1 MGKSSTMI
9 SPIAIILV
17 LALAIIP
24 LVGAAAADAAD
35 RHNRHRKLPLGHLP
49 EPTLKW
55 ETRLP
60 NAGTEDSGKPGPRRY
75 NAVQLSPDE
84 SHLYVTLDD
93 GTLHI
98 LDAQINN
105 GTVVSSY
112 TPPTVA
118 DNANSPERFI
128 ACVSGVSFAD
138 TDDPKDTYAVYAI
151 IDVSVEATALN
162 FVPTNSRVIAINHP
176 AGTVRWVSPVIE
188 GAVAGT
194 PQVGSDGKYIYLTR
208 NLEIDQG
215 FNQDGHFTLLDTADG
230 TVVYTSPSSIYQNGN
245 ATGPYAPLE
254 LVRNPTSGNFGEGEG
269 NNNRNDVA
277 VWAQSNG
284 GGTTLNG
291 LSLAFQFPSNA
302 DIITGG
308 GEWAPYVLKSNGW
321 STATRPTLSPDGQ
334 NLYFTAS
341 RASMRG
347 WNTRFGRRASWKA
360 EQLDPNP
367 RSSRAALNAAATLSV
382 DERSLF
388 VGSGGNSFYSLDA
401 FTGLTNWRV
410 ESDSP
415 FYTEARVSPDGQ
427 RVYSIERSNG
437 KITSRDT
444 ETGQEY
450 WSVDCG
456 TYDTANP
463 FCKYQVEAEF
473 ALSDDG
479 YTLYYADVLGMV
491 RALDVGYDAP
501 PTPAPTPAPTLPPTP
516 LPTQAPVTTPE
527 PTLPLTDEPTRRPT
541 DPPTPE
547 YTEPPSGAGMLSSS
561 TSTVVGFLAAT
572 VGFVFS
578 CGLL

>member
-1 MGKSSTMI
+1 MHICFTCHVS
-9 SPIAIILV
+9 L
-17 LALAIIP
+17 L
-24 LVGAAAADAAD
+24 
-35 RHNRHRKLPLGHLP
+35 H
-49 EPTLKW
+49 
-55 ETRLP
+55 
-60 NAGTEDSGKPGPRRY
+60 SGKPGPRRY

-118 DNANSPERFI
+118 DGVNSPPRAI
-128 ACVSGVSFAD
+128 ACVSGVSFGDANPND
-138 TDDPKDTYAVYAI
+138 MYAVYAV

-176 AGTVRWVSPVIE
+176 AGTVRWVSPIIE

-208 NLEIDQG
+208 NLEVDSG

-230 TVVYTSPSSIYQNGN
+230 TIAYTSPSSIYQNGN
-245 ATGPYAPLE
+245 ETGPYAPLE
-254 LVRNPTSGNFGEGEG
+254 LVRNPMSGNFGEGEG

-308 GEWAPYVLKSNGW
+308 GAWSPYVLKVNGW
-321 STATRPTLSPDGQ
+321 STVTRPTLSPDGQ

-367 RSSRAALNAAATLSV
+367 RSSRAALFAAATLSV

-415 FYTEARVSPDGQ
+415 FYTEARVSPDGR
-427 RVYSIERSNG
+427 RVYSIERANG
-437 KITSRDT
+437 KISSRDT

-491 RALDVGYDAP
+491 RALNVGYDAP
-501 PTPAPTPAPTLPPTP
+501 PTPAPTPLPTLPPTP
-516 LPTQAPVTTPE
+516 LPTQAPVVDPTMAPSAEPTTAE

-547 YTEPPSGAGMLSSS
+547 PRDTDPPSGAGMLSSS
-561 TSTVVGFLAAT
+561 TAVGFLAAT
-572 VGFVFS
+572 ASFVFA
-578 CGLL
+578 CLL